1 MTVQDI
7 LKAKGRD
14 VFTIHVEATV
24 GDALKVLAE
33 KKIGGLIVVD
43 DRENIRGIVTE
54 RDIVR
59 SCHDSQRNVKSLAVQ
74 DIMTARDKLIVG
86 NPADEIDYVMN
97 VITQKRIRHIPIVD
111 SKGTLCGIVSVG
123 DIVKAMLTHK
133 DHEIKYLRDYIESK
147 YPV

>member
-7 LKAKGRD
+7 LKVKGRD

-24 GDALKVLAE
+24 GDALKALAE
-33 KKIGGLIVVD
+33 KKVGGLIVID

-59 SCHDSQRNVKSLAVQ
+59 SCNDSQRNIKSLAVQ
-74 DIMTARDKLIVG
+74 DIMTARNQLIVG
-86 NPADEIDYVMN
+86 SPADEIDYLMN

-111 SKGTLCGIVSVG
+111 GKGTLCGIVSVG
-123 DIVKAMLTHK
+123 DIVKALLTHK